1 MPTLMWP
8 LLFASPDVRGEGEE
22 RMGILG
28 FVCVQGRIVELIVG
42 FSRWTLRDPL
52 SPSAFAE

>member
-1 MPTLMWP
+1 
-8 LLFASPDVRGEGEE
+8 
-22 RMGILG
+22 MGILG